1 MIGPVAALLL
11 DALHLPMVAAL
22 MSSTVEVVEGVTAIE
37 TMTMTVTGAV
47 TSAALMI
54 TPGAVMMTVVE
65 IGVMMITPGAVMMTA
80 VEIGVM
86 IAVIGAMIVVDGVLT
101 VHLPNMLTLIVKS
114 ARSMDTLPVI
124 VGGAILMTRRRE
136 MMLRRGLT
144 LLLPHMVLIQTGM
157 LILVLLITSRVS

>member
-1 MIGPVAALLL
+1 MTGPVAVPLLGALHHHVAALLP
-11 DALHLPMVAAL
+11 DALHLPVVAAL
-22 MSSTVEVVEGVTAIE
+22 MTSTVEVVEGVTAIE
-37 TMTMTVTGAV
+37 TMTVTVTVTGAV
-47 TSAALMI
+47 MSAALMI
-54 TPGAVMMTVVE
+54 APGS
-65 IGVMMITPGAVMMTA
+65 VMMTA

-86 IAVIGAMIVVDGVLT
+86 IAVIGAMMVVDGVLT

-124 VGGAILMTRRRE
+124 VGGAILMTRIRE

>member
-1 MIGPVAALLL
+1 M
-11 DALHLPMVAAL
+11 
-22 MSSTVEVVEGVTAIE
+22 
-37 TMTMTVTGAV
+37 MTVTVTSAV
-47 TSAALMI
+47 MSAALMI
-54 TPGAVMMTVVE
+54 APGAVMM
-65 IGVMMITPGAVMMTA
+65 IA

-86 IAVIGAMIVVDGVLT
+86 IAVIGAMMVVDGVLI